1 MRQWIGVDIGTQGT
15 KGILFDAVLH
25 PLASAFRASHLIQ
38 PQAGTV
44 WQEPSEILQ
53 SVVEVLSELMHAA
66 SADANAVGGIGID
79 SQMAGILGIGVD
91 GESVTVYDSWL
102 DTRCAPQIEQM
113 RVRAEEAVTQITG
126 GPVSCT
132 HGPKILWLQQE
143 QPSVFA
149 QVEKFVLPHSY
160 VVCRLAGLDAS
171 AAYFDHTCLQ
181 YSGFGDNANRC
192 WSNELLQAFGV
203 PRSKMARIVSPFEVI
218 GGMSEGMARRCGL
231 KSGTPLVAGAGD
243 TAATIFGTGMFEP
256 GYLLDC
262 AGTASVLC
270 GVVDRYVP
278 DTEHQTLS
286 MMRSPEDG
294 LWFPLA
300 YISGGGMSLRWIRDQ
315 LGGSADY
322 EALEKLAQD
331 VPPGSEGLLFIPHW
345 SGRVLPSD
353 PTMKGAYLG
362 MDLKHTVAHLYRAAM
377 EGVAYEYDVYL
388 QALRNLFPTQTLHE
402 MLSVGGGAKSRLMMQ
417 IKADVLGLP
426 VRSFQLSDAA
436 LCGSAA
442 IAAHGTGCMPDYR
455 ERILTARQERLLLEP
470 QQSMR
475 TCYHAASTAYR
486 DALAAL
492 SAFYKGGSYTRMR
505 N

>member
-1 MRQWIGVDIGTQGT
+1 M
-15 KGILFDAVLH
+15 
-25 PLASAFRASHLIQ
+25 
-38 PQAGTV
+38 
-44 WQEPSEILQ
+44 
-53 SVVEVLSELMHAA
+53 
-66 SADANAVGGIGID
+66 
-79 SQMAGILGIGVD
+79 
-91 GESVTVYDSWL
+91 
-102 DTRCAPQIEQM
+102 
-113 RVRAEEAVTQITG
+113 
-126 GPVSCT
+126 
-132 HGPKILWLQQE
+132 
-143 QPSVFA
+143 
-149 QVEKFVLPHSY
+149 LPHSY

-181 YSGFGDNANRC
+181 YSGFGDNANCC
-192 WSNELLQAFGV
+192 WSNELLQAFSV

-322 EALEKLAQD
+322 DALEKLAQD

-345 SGRVLPSD
+345 SGRVLPSLSLIHISE
-353 PTMKGAYLG
+353 PTR
-362 MDLKHTVAHLYRAAM
+362 H
-377 EGVAYEYDVYL
+377 
-388 QALRNLFPTQTLHE
+388 
-402 MLSVGGGAKSRLMMQ
+402 
-417 IKADVLGLP
+417 
-426 VRSFQLSDAA
+426 
-436 LCGSAA
+436 
-442 IAAHGTGCMPDYR
+442 
-455 ERILTARQERLLLEP
+455 
-470 QQSMR
+470 
-475 TCYHAASTAYR
+475 
-486 DALAAL
+486 
-492 SAFYKGGSYTRMR
+492 
-505 N
+505 

>member
-113 RVRAEEAVTQITG
+113 RVRAGEAVTQITG

-192 WSNELLQAFGV
+192 WSNELLHAFSV

-322 EALEKLAQD
+322 DALEKLAQD

-455 ERILTARQERLLLEP
+455 ERILTARQERLLLAP
-470 QQSMR
+470 RQSMR